1 MKSLNIELESL
12 DHKDGPFFV
21 QQLIQCLV
29 ENKSDWWGHKEL
41 MGSEDWVLFDP
52 AQILASYWEMV
63 GSAWFRSSVSGIWS
77 LAMLMRDREDLGV
90 GVAGGSILKACPFT

>member
-21 QQLIQCLV
+21 QQFIQSLV

-41 MGSEDWVLFDP
+41 MGSELQKTGF
-52 AQILASYWEMV
+52 
-63 GSAWFRSSVSGIWS
+63 
-77 LAMLMRDREDLGV
+77 
-90 GVAGGSILKACPFT
+90 